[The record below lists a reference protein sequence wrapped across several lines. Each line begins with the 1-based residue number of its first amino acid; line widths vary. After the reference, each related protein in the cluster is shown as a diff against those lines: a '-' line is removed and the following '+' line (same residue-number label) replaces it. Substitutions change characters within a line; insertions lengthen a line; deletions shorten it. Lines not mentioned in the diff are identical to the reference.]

1 MPFRPFAM
9 ERWQSA
15 WENHVR
21 FNLSE
26 SGVRAMSA
34 AELLKLAGGDRGVL
48 DAAIGYPQSNGTE
61 ALRST
66 IAALYSG
73 ATDSNV
79 IVTTGSAEANYLNC
93 WALVEPGD
101 AVAIVVPTYMQ
112 TWGLASSLGAEVRRI
127 WLQEEL
133 AWQPDPADVARAVAP
148 GTKLVVVTNPNNP
161 TGAVLSDESMNHI
174 ARRADEV
181 GAWLLADEVFQGAER
196 SGNATASFWGRSER
210 VIVVA
215 GLSKAYG
222 LPGLRVGWS
231 VAPAEHTTALWTRKE
246 YTTIAPTTLSDSLA
260 TLALGP
266 GVRPL
271 ILERTRRIVR
281 DNWQIV
287 ERWLGTSELRWRAPD
302 AGAIVWA
309 RYGGLARSAAIA
321 ETLRREQDVLV
332 VPGEHFAM
340 EGFVRLGFGLAPAD
354 LEAALERISVV
365 FERSTDRNF
374 THRRRFLK

>member
-1 MPFRPFAM
+1 
-9 ERWQSA
+9 
-15 WENHVR
+15 
-21 FNLSE
+21 
-26 SGVRAMSA
+26 MSA
-34 AELLKLAGGDRGVL
+34 AELLKLAGGDPGVL
-48 DAAIGYPQSNGTE
+48 DAPLGYPQTNGTE
-61 ALRST
+61 ELRAT
-66 IAALYSG
+66 IAALYPG
-73 ATDSNV
+73 ANASNV
-79 IVTTGSAEANYLNC
+79 IVTTGSAEANYVNC

-112 TWGLASSLGAEVRRI
+112 TWGLANSLGAEVRPI
-127 WLQEEL
+127 WLREDL
-133 AWQPDPADVARAVAP
+133 AWQPDPAEVARAIAP

-161 TGAVLSDESMNHI
+161 TGAVLSAEAMDHI

-196 SGNATASFWGRSER
+196 SGKTTASFWGRGER

-231 VAPAEHTTALWTRKE
+231 VAPAAHTTALWTRKE
-246 YTTIAPTTLSDSLA
+246 YTTIAPTTLSDALA
-260 TLALGP
+260 TRALRP
-266 GVRPL
+266 EVRSL

-287 ERWLGTSELRWRAPD
+287 ERWLGASELGWRAPD
-302 AGAIVWA
+302 AGAIVCV
-309 RYGGLARSAAIA
+309 RYGGPARSAAIA
-321 ETLRREQDVLV
+321 EKLRAEEDVLV

-354 LEAALERISVV
+354 LEAALARMSRVLG
-365 FERSTDRNF
+365 RSADRA
-374 THRRRFLK
+374 